1 MLAITVITR
10 VGAGEWI
17 FVTVR
22 LPTVI
27 GKAELGTIRESI
39 GAQLASSDS
48 YGALERRTKN
58 EERRTNGEAVGPRSG
73 TTGASAGTGTGTGT
87 DTASSSRGGKAVR
100 QQRRHERANGRTY
113 ETVRNGTNERRRT
126 RYERTICVTAKSR
139 LT

>member
-1 MLAITVITR
+1 M
-10 VGAGEWI
+10 
-17 FVTVR
+17 R

-48 YGALERRTKN
+48 YGALERRIKN

-100 QQRRHERANGRTY
+100 QQGSRGGTNGRTGERTKRY
-113 ETVRNGTNERRRT
+113 ET
-126 RYERTICVTAKSR
+126 ERTNDDERDTSEQSA
-139 LT
+139 